1 MRPLTAMLLG
11 LCFVALAVD
20 ASQSATAPAPAPA
33 RAPTAPRAPA
43 VASPRKTPNVGLD
56 SNAPIAVNADAF
68 LADLNGETG
77 TYTGNV
83 IVTQGA
89 VRLHADQVK
98 VTAPSGRASKM
109 EAQGHVV
116 VDSPSGQAVGDNGFY
131 DVPTQVLRLNGNVV
145 LTKEA
150 NVMRGTALEISMVTG
165 LARLTAGGVPVAAVP
180 GQPPQPQGRVQGLFV
195 PAQRSASETANPPKP

>member
-1 MRPLTAMLLG
+1 MKGFAALLLG
-11 LCFVALAVD
+11 LCLA
-20 ASQSATAPAPAPA
+20 ATAADAAQPAPPPA
-33 RAPTAPRAPA
+33 RKA
-43 VASPRKTPNVGLD
+43 PNVGLD

-83 IVTQGA
+83 IVTQGE

-98 VTAPSGRASKM
+98 VTAPGGRASKM

-116 VDSPSGQAVGDNGFY
+116 VDSPSGQAVGDNGIY
-131 DVPTQVLRLNGNVV
+131 DVPSQVLRLNGHVV

-150 NVMRGTALEISMVTG
+150 NVMRGSALEVAMATG
-165 LARLTAGGVPVAAVP
+165 IARLMGGAEPAVA
-180 GQPPQPQGRVQGLFV
+180 GQPAAQTPPGRVQGLFF
-195 PAQRSASETANPPKP
+195 PAQKSGASAPAANTNAPKP